1 MQQSPPY
8 VEHIE
13 QAQERLERLLSEYQA
28 EDRFAP
34 VTVVV
39 PTTYAGLYLRRDIGR
54 RGLVNVRFMPL
65 ARVAELLGAPSLA
78 ANGQR
83 PLKPPIEFAAVRRAA
98 GEAAGELEPFRAHP
112 SFHASLRST
121 FRDLRRAAPD
131 AITALERRRG
141 MSGEI
146 ARLYARYCEHTKA
159 YYDREALFEAA
170 AAAVSSGHADTAL
183 TALGPVIAYLPRTL
197 TPSEQR
203 LFDALRDAWRCA
215 TILAATGDE
224 EADEILLP
232 AAAPSASS
240 MPPPRPAHLL
250 VTSDTGEEV
259 RSVVRSI
266 AAAAHAGTPFH
277 RMAILYWH
285 QETYAALIAEQ
296 LAAANIPIAG
306 PSTERLAATP
316 VGRMLKGIVDLAGSD
331 LPREE
336 VMRWLTS
343 CPIKSQS
350 AGFSPSR
357 WDQISREAGVVA
369 GIEQWRDRLAHY
381 ATRQQRMARSQSEE
395 LSEGRGKEL
404 EQSAA
409 EASALRSFMLGLN
422 DTLTRSEDSLT
433 WGTFAKWAEEL
444 LGQYLD
450 AESLPSAEKK
460 NYDTLLTA
468 LQELAILD
476 EMEDGAD
483 LDAFRAAIDQ
493 ALDRAATRA
502 GALGE
507 GLFVGPVRIA
517 AGLRFDRV
525 YLVGMVEGLVPAQ
538 PPDDPLLPQSERE
551 QAGLPPRSTAAER
564 YDYLAAAAAGRTR
577 VLTFARGN
585 NIAQRE
591 QHPSRWFL
599 EEASRLHGAPV
610 YPSMLSSPRDLALL
624 REQSWFEEVVSVQH
638 GIDAVSAS
646 QPADIHDYDLNR
658 LSQWRRL
665 GNRIGDHHLSQSETV
680 LTRALE
686 MQRARNAAPLTSW
699 DGDLSSAISPSGRIG
714 LSNREFFS
722 PTRLQT
728 WATCPFRYFLSNV
741 LGIAAP
747 EQPEEVATISALE
760 RGSLLHTI
768 LERFIKSA
776 QEQGTIPPP
785 DQSWTDDHGR
795 NLFKIADQA
804 FQEAEQRGVTGKP
817 LLWELVRDEMA
828 GDLERFLKEDAKLRN
843 KQGVSPHAV
852 ESVFGFPGDEDSA
865 TLDSVEWSSARTGT
879 LRFRGFI
886 DRIDLSPSGDSALVL
901 DYKSGK
907 TNAYANMDKDPVQRG
922 KRLQLP
928 VYGLAARQLLGDAVD
943 IKVAYW
949 FVTENGKFAT
959 RPPRKPGTLDD
970 MLDAF
975 APVVG
980 TITDG
985 IGTGLFPANP
995 GKDGNNCRNCEFKNL
1010 CPTRRELHWRRKRN
1024 DPRLSAYVT
1033 MADEEASR

>member
-13 QAQERLERLLSEYQA
+13 QAQERLERLLNEFQA
-28 EDRFAP
+28 KDRFAP

-65 ARVAELLGAPSLA
+65 ARLAELLGAPSLA
-78 ANGQR
+78 AADR
-83 PLKPPIEFAAVRRAA
+83 LPLKPPIEFAAVRRAA
-98 GEAAGELEPFRAHP
+98 NEAAGELEPFRAHP

-131 AITALERRRG
+131 AITALKQRRG

-146 ARLYARYCEHTKA
+146 ARLYVRYCQHTKA
-159 YYDREALFEAA
+159 YYDREALAEAA
-170 AAAVSSGHADTAL
+170 AAVVSSSHADTAL

-240 MPPPRPAHLL
+240 KPPPRPAHLL

-285 QETYAALIAEQ
+285 QEPYAALIAEQ

-331 LPREE
+331 LPREA

-343 CPIKSQS
+343 CPIKSRS

-357 WDQISREAGVVA
+357 WDAVSREAGVVA

-381 ATRQQRMARSQSEE
+381 ATRQQRAAKSQSEE

-409 EASALRSFMLGLN
+409 EASALRSFMLRLHDN
-422 DTLTRSEDSLT
+422 LTRFDEDLT

-450 AESLPSAEKK
+450 EESLPSAEQE

-476 EMEDGAD
+476 EVEDGAD
-483 LDAFRAAIDQ
+483 VDTFRAAIDQ
-493 ALDRAATRA
+493 ALDRPATRA

-585 NIAQRE
+585 NIAMRE
-591 QHPSRWFL
+591 QHPSCWFL
-599 EEASRLHGAPV
+599 EEASQPVRLARLPLH
-610 YPSMLSSPRDLALL
+610 AL
-624 REQSWFEEVVSVQH
+624 RV
-638 GIDAVSAS
+638 
-646 QPADIHDYDLNR
+646 P
-658 LSQWRRL
+658 
-665 GNRIGDHHLSQSETV
+665 
-680 LTRALE
+680 
-686 MQRARNAAPLTSW
+686 
-699 DGDLSSAISPSGRIG
+699 
-714 LSNREFFS
+714 
-722 PTRLQT
+722 
-728 WATCPFRYFLSNV
+728 
-741 LGIAAP
+741 
-747 EQPEEVATISALE
+747 
-760 RGSLLHTI
+760 
-768 LERFIKSA
+768 
-776 QEQGTIPPP
+776 
-785 DQSWTDDHGR
+785 
-795 NLFKIADQA
+795 
-804 FQEAEQRGVTGKP
+804 
-817 LLWELVRDEMA
+817 
-828 GDLERFLKEDAKLRN
+828 
-843 KQGVSPHAV
+843 
-852 ESVFGFPGDEDSA
+852 
-865 TLDSVEWSSARTGT
+865 
-879 LRFRGFI
+879 
-886 DRIDLSPSGDSALVL
+886 
-901 DYKSGK
+901 
-907 TNAYANMDKDPVQRG
+907 
-922 KRLQLP
+922 
-928 VYGLAARQLLGDAVD
+928 
-943 IKVAYW
+943 
-949 FVTENGKFAT
+949 
-959 RPPRKPGTLDD
+959 
-970 MLDAF
+970 
-975 APVVG
+975 
-980 TITDG
+980 
-985 IGTGLFPANP
+985 
-995 GKDGNNCRNCEFKNL
+995 
-1010 CPTRRELHWRRKRN
+1010 
-1024 DPRLSAYVT
+1024 
-1033 MADEEASR
+1033 

>member
-1 MQQSPPY
+1 MQQSPTY

-13 QAQERLERLLSEYQA
+13 QAQERLERLLREHQA

-65 ARVAELLGAPSLA
+65 ARLAELLGAPSLA
-78 ANGQR
+78 ASGQR

-98 GEAAGELEPFRAHP
+98 GEAAGELEPFRVHP

-131 AITALERRRG
+131 AITALERSLG

-159 YYDREALFEAA
+159 YYDREALAEAA
-170 AAAVSSGHADTAL
+170 AAVVSSSHADTAL

-240 MPPPRPAHLL
+240 KPPPRPAHLL

-266 AAAAHAGTPFH
+266 SAAAHAGTPFH

-316 VGRMLKGIVDLAGSD
+316 VGRMLKGIVDLAGND

-343 CPIKSQS
+343 CPVKPPS

-357 WDQISREAGVVA
+357 WDAISREAGVVV
-369 GIEQWRDRLAHY
+369 GIDQWRDRLANY
-381 ATRQQRMARSQSEE
+381 AAAQQRTTTRKDEE
-395 LSEGRGKEL
+395 LSEGREKEL
-404 EQSAA
+404 AQSAA
-409 EASALRSFMLGLN
+409 EALALRSFMIRLL
-422 DTLTRSEDSLT
+422 DTLNRSEDSQT
-433 WGTFAKWAEEL
+433 WVAFVKWSKEL
-444 LGQYLD
+444 IDQYLD
-450 AESLPSAEKK
+450 EESLPSVERE
-460 NYDTLLTA
+460 NLDTLVTA
-468 LQELAILD
+468 LQELANLD
-476 EMEDGAD
+476 EMEDSAD
-483 LDAFRAAIDQ
+483 LDAFRAA
-493 ALDRAATRA
+493 LDEVLSRPATRA

-551 QAGLPPRSTAAER
+551 RAGLPPRSTAAER

-610 YPSMLSSPRDLALL
+610 YPSMLSSPRDLASL
-624 REQSWFEEVVSVQH
+624 REQPWFEEVVSAQN
-638 GIDAVSAS
+638 GIDTVSAS
-646 QPADIHDYDLNR
+646 QPADIHDYDLHR

-665 GNRIGDHHLSQSETV
+665 GNRISDHHLAQSETV

-686 MQRARNAAPLTSW
+686 MQRARNAAPLTPW
-699 DGDLSSAISPSGRIG
+699 DGDLSSASSPAGHIG
-714 LSNREFFS
+714 LSNSEVFS

-747 EQPEEVATISALE
+747 EQPEEVATISSLE
-760 RGSLLHTI
+760 RGSLLHRI
-768 LERFIKSA
+768 LERFIQTVQQQRA
-776 QEQGTIPPP
+776 IPPP
-785 DQSWTDDHGR
+785 DQPWTDGHR
-795 NLFKIADQA
+795 RQLFEIAERE
-804 FQEAEQRGVTGKP
+804 FQQAEQRGVTGKP
-817 LLWELVRDEMA
+817 LLWELAQSEIRE
-828 GDLERFLKEDAKLRN
+828 DLKRFLEEDAKLRR
-843 KQGVSPHAV
+843 KHGVSPHAV
-852 ESVFGFPGDEDSA
+852 ESTFGFPEDEHP
-865 TLDSVEWSSARTGT
+865 TPLDSVEWAGAKTGM
-879 LRFRGFI
+879 LRFRGKI
-886 DRIDLSPSGDSALVL
+886 DRIDLSPSGDTALVL
-901 DYKSGK
+901 DYKTGGTGS
-907 TNAYANMDKDPVQRG
+907 YANMNKDPVQRG
-922 KRLQLP
+922 KLLQLP
-928 VYGLAARQLLGDAVD
+928 VYGLAARQLLGEGIDVR
-943 IKVAYW
+943 VAYW
-949 FVTENGKFAT
+949 FVTEKGKFAT
-959 RPPRKPGTLDD
+959 RPPKPGALDE
-970 MLDAF
+970 MLAAF
-975 APVVG
+975 SDVVG

-985 IGTGLFPANP
+985 IGARLFPANP
-995 GKDGNNCRNCEFKNL
+995 GKDGNNCRYCEFKTL

-1024 DPRLSAYVT
+1024 DPRLSAYAA

>member
-1 MQQSPPY
+1 MQQSPTY

-13 QAQERLERLLSEYQA
+13 QAQERLERLLRDHQA
-28 EDRFAP
+28 EDPFAP

-65 ARVAELLGAPSLA
+65 ARVAELLGASSLA

-98 GEAAGELEPFRAHP
+98 SEAAGELEPFRVHP

-121 FRDLRRAAPD
+121 FHDLRRAAPD

-159 YYDREALFEAA
+159 YYDREALAEAA

-183 TALGPVIAYLPRTL
+183 SALGPVIAYLPRAL
-197 TPSEQR
+197 TPSEQH

-277 RMAILYWH
+277 RMAIFYW
-285 QETYAALIAEQ
+285 QRDPYAALIAEQ
-296 LAAANIPIAG
+296 LAAAGIPIAG

-316 VGRMLKGIVDLAGSD
+316 VGRMLKGIVDLVGSD

-343 CPIKSQS
+343 CPVKPPS

-357 WDQISREAGVVA
+357 WDAISREAGVVV
-369 GIEQWRDRLAHY
+369 GIDQWRDRLANY
-381 ATRQQRMARSQSEE
+381 AAAQQRATTRKDEE
-395 LSEGRGKEL
+395 LSEGREKEL
-404 EQSAA
+404 AQSAA
-409 EASALRSFMLGLN
+409 EAWALRSFMIRLL
-422 DTLTRSEDSLT
+422 DTLNRSDDSQT
-433 WGTFAKWAEEL
+433 WVAFVKWSEEL
-444 LGQYLD
+444 IDRYLD
-450 AESLPSAEKK
+450 EEALPSVERE
-460 NYDTLLTA
+460 NLDTLVTA
-468 LQELAILD
+468 LQELANLD
-476 EMEDGAD
+476 EMGDSAD
-483 LDAFRAAIDQ
+483 LDAFRAA
-493 ALDRAATRA
+493 LDEVLSRPAARA

-507 GLFVGPVRIA
+507 GLFVAPVRIA

-551 QAGLPPRSTAAER
+551 RAGLPPRSTAAER

-585 NIAQRE
+585 NIAMRE

-599 EEASRLHGAPV
+599 EEASHLFGSPV
-610 YPSMLSSPRDLALL
+610 YPSMLSGSHDLVSL
-624 REQSWFEEVVSVQH
+624 REQPWFEEVVSAQH
-638 GIDAVSAS
+638 GINTVSAS
-646 QPADIHDYDLNR
+646 QPADIHDYDLHQ
-658 LSQWRRL
+658 LSHWRQV
-665 GNRIGDHHLSQSETV
+665 GNSIDAHHLAKSEPV
-680 LTRALE
+680 LSRALE
-686 MQRARNAAPLTSW
+686 MQRARNAKPLTHW
-699 DGDLSSAISPSGRIG
+699 DGDLTSAISPSGRIG

-747 EQPEEVATISALE
+747 EQPEELATISALE

-817 LLWELVRDEMA
+817 LLWELVRDEMVS
-828 GDLERFLKEDAKLRN
+828 DLERFLKEDAKLRN

-852 ESVFGFPGDEDSA
+852 ESVFGFNGDEDSA

-886 DRIDLSPSGDSALVL
+886 DRIDLSPSGDTALVL

-907 TNAYANMDKDPVQRG
+907 TSAYANMDKDPVQRG

-928 VYGLAARQLLGDAVD
+928 VYGLAARQLLGEGVNVL
-943 IKVAYW
+943 VAYW

-959 RPPRKPGTLDD
+959 RPPRKPGTLDEL
-970 MLDAF
+970 LDAF

-985 IGTGLFPANP
+985 IGAGLFPANP

-1024 DPRLSAYVT
+1024 DPRLSAYAA

>member
-1 MQQSPPY
+1 MQQSPTY

-13 QAQERLERLLSEYQA
+13 QAQERLERLLREHQA
-28 EDRFAP
+28 EDPFAP

-54 RGLVNVRFMPL
+54 RGLVNVRFLPL

-78 ANGQR
+78 AADR
-83 PLKPPIEFAAVRRAA
+83 LPLKPPIEFAAVRRAA
-98 GEAAGELEPFRAHP
+98 NEAAGELEPFRAHP
-112 SFHASLRST
+112 SFHASLRTT

-131 AITALERRRG
+131 AITALERSRG

-159 YYDREALFEAA
+159 YYDRAALAEAA
-170 AAAVSSGHADTAL
+170 ADAVRTGRADTAL

-203 LFDALRDAWRCA
+203 LFDALRDAWKCA
-215 TILAATGDE
+215 TVLAATGDE

-232 AAAPSASS
+232 AAAPPASS

-277 RMAILYWH
+277 RMAILYWQ

-296 LAAANIPIAG
+296 LAAAGIPIAG

-316 VGRMLKGIVDLAGSD
+316 VGRTLKGIVDLAGSD
-331 LPREE
+331 LPREA

-343 CPIKSQS
+343 CPIKSRS

-357 WDQISREAGVVA
+357 WDAVSREAGVVA

-381 ATRQQRMARSQSEE
+381 ATRQQRAAKSQSEE

-409 EASALRSFMLGLN
+409 EASALRSFMLRLHDN
-422 DTLTRSEDSLT
+422 LTRFDEDLT

-450 AESLPSAEKK
+450 EESLPSAEQE

-476 EMEDGAD
+476 EVEDGAD
-483 LDAFRAAIDQ
+483 VDTFRAAIDQ
-493 ALDRAATRA
+493 ALDRPATRA

-538 PPDDPLLPQSERE
+538 PPDDPLLPQSERK
-551 QAGLPPRSTAAER
+551 QAGLPPRSTAADR

-585 NIAQRE
+585 NIAMRE

-599 EEASRLHGAPV
+599 EEASHLYGSPV
-610 YPSMLSSPRDLALL
+610 YPSMLSGSHDLGSL
-624 REQSWFEEVVSVQH
+624 REQPWFEEVVSAQH
-638 GIDAVSAS
+638 GINTVSAS
-646 QPADIHDYDLNR
+646 QPADIHDYDLHQ
-658 LSQWRRL
+658 LSHWRRL
-665 GNRIGDHHLSQSETV
+665 GNAIDAHHLAQSEAV

-686 MQRARNAAPLTSW
+686 MQRARNAKPLTRW
-699 DGDLSSAISPSGRIG
+699 DGDLTSAISPSGRIG

-760 RGSLLHTI
+760 RGSLLHAI
-768 LERFIKSA
+768 LESFIRAA
-776 QEQGTIPPP
+776 QEQGTISLP
-785 DQSWTDDHGR
+785 DQPWTDDHR
-795 NLFKIADQA
+795 HQLTKIAEEE
-804 FQEAEQRGVTGKP
+804 FQQAEQRGVTGKP
-817 LLWELVRDEMA
+817 LLWELARDEMLS
-828 GDLERFLKEDAKLRN
+828 DLERFLKEDAKLR
-843 KQGVSPHAV
+843 KKHGVSPHAV
-852 ESVFGFPGDEDSA
+852 ENAFGFSRNENQTPLE
-865 TLDSVEWSSARTGT
+865 SVEWSSAKTGT

-886 DRIDLSPSGDSALVL
+886 DRIDLSPSGDTALVL
-901 DYKSGK
+901 DYKTGGTSS
-907 TNAYANMDKDPVQRG
+907 YANMNKDPVQRG
-922 KRLQLP
+922 KLLQLP
-928 VYGLAARQLLGDAVD
+928 VYGLAARQLLGDGVN

-949 FVTENGKFAT
+949 FVTEKGNFKT
-959 RPPRKPGTLDD
+959 RPPTPKTLEE

-975 APVVG
+975 SAVVG

-985 IGTGLFPANP
+985 IGAGLFPANP
-995 GKDGNNCRNCEFKNL
+995 GKGGGNCRYCEFKNL
-1010 CPTRRELHWRRKRN
+1010 CPTRRELHWQRKCN
-1024 DPRLSAYVT
+1024 DPRLSPYVAI
-1033 MADEEASR
+1033 ADEEASR

>member
-1 MQQSPPY
+1 MQQSPTY

-13 QAQERLERLLSEYQA
+13 QAQERLESLLRDHQA

-159 YYDREALFEAA
+159 YYDREALAEAA

-306 PSTERLAATP
+306 PSTGKLAATP
-316 VGRMLKGIVDLAGSD
+316 VGRTLKGIVDLAGSD

-585 NIAQRE
+585 NIAMRE

-599 EEASRLHGAPV
+599 EEASHLYGSPV
-610 YPSMLSSPRDLALL
+610 YPSMLSGSHDLVSL
-624 REQSWFEEVVSVQH
+624 REQPWFEEVVSAQH
-638 GIDAVSAS
+638 GINTVSAS
-646 QPADIHDYDLNR
+646 QPADIHDYDLHQ
-658 LSQWRRL
+658 LSHWRQV
-665 GNRIGDHHLSQSETV
+665 GNAIDAHHLAKSEPV
-680 LTRALE
+680 LSRALE
-686 MQRARNAAPLTSW
+686 MQRARNAKPVTRW

-817 LLWELVRDEMA
+817 LLWELVRDEMV

-886 DRIDLSPSGDSALVL
+886 DRIDLSPSGDTALVL

-959 RPPRKPGTLDD
+959 RPPRKPGALDD

-995 GKDGNNCRNCEFKNL
+995 GKDGNNCRNCDFKNL
-1010 CPTRRELHWRRKRN
+1010 CPTRREWHWRRKRN
-1024 DPRLSAYVT
+1024 DPRLSAYVA

>member
-54 RGLVNVRFMPL
+54 RGLVNVRFLPL

-78 ANGQR
+78 AKGQR

-98 GEAAGELEPFRAHP
+98 SEAAGELEPFRAHP

-146 ARLYARYCEHTKA
+146 ARLYARYCDHTKA
-159 YYDREALFEAA
+159 YYDREALAEAA
-170 AAAVSSGHADTAL
+170 ADSVRTGRADTAL
-183 TALGPVIAYLPRTL
+183 TALGPVVAYLPRTL
-197 TPSEQR
+197 TPSEQH
-203 LFDALRDAWRCA
+203 LFDALHDAWKCA

-240 MPPPRPAHLL
+240 KQPPRPAHLL

-266 AAAAHAGTPFH
+266 ASAAHAGTPFH
-277 RMAILYWH
+277 RMAIFYW
-285 QETYAALIAEQ
+285 QRDPYAALIAEQ
-296 LAAANIPIAG
+296 LAAAGIPIAG

-316 VGRMLKGIVDLAGSD
+316 VGRMLKGIVDLVGSD

-343 CPIKSQS
+343 CPVKPPS

-357 WDQISREAGVVA
+357 WDAISREAGVVV
-369 GIEQWRDRLAHY
+369 GIDQWRDRLANY
-381 ATRQQRMARSQSEE
+381 AAAQQRATTRKDEE
-395 LSEGRGKEL
+395 LSEGREKEL
-404 EQSAA
+404 AQSAA
-409 EASALRSFMLGLN
+409 EAWALRSFMIRLL
-422 DTLTRSEDSLT
+422 DTLNRSKDSQT
-433 WGTFAKWAEEL
+433 WAAFVKWSEEL
-444 LGQYLD
+444 IDRYLD
-450 AESLPSAEKK
+450 EEALPSVERE
-460 NYDTLLTA
+460 NLDTLVTA
-468 LQELAILD
+468 LQELANLD
-476 EMEDGAD
+476 EMEDSAD
-483 LDAFRAAIDQ
+483 LDAFRAA
-493 ALDRAATRA
+493 LDEVLSRPAARA

-585 NIAQRE
+585 NIAMRE

-599 EEASRLHGAPV
+599 EQASHLYGSPV
-610 YPSMLSSPRDLALL
+610 YPSMLSGSHDLVSL
-624 REQSWFEEVVSVQH
+624 REQPWFEEVVSAQH
-638 GIDAVSAS
+638 GINTVSAS
-646 QPADIHDYDLNR
+646 QPADIHDYDLHQ
-658 LSQWRRL
+658 LSHWRQV
-665 GNRIGDHHLSQSETV
+665 GNAIDAHHLAKSEPV
-680 LTRALE
+680 LSRALQ
-686 MQRARNAAPLTSW
+686 MQRARNAKPLTHW
-699 DGDLSSAISPSGRIG
+699 DGDLTSAISPSGRIG

-817 LLWELVRDEMA
+817 LLWELVRDEMVS
-828 GDLERFLKEDAKLRN
+828 DLERFLKEDAKLRK

-852 ESVFGFPGDEDSA
+852 ESVFGFTGDEDSA

-886 DRIDLSPSGDSALVL
+886 DRIDLSPSGDTALVL

-985 IGTGLFPANP
+985 IGAGLFPANP

-1024 DPRLSAYVT
+1024 DPRLSAYVA

>member
-65 ARVAELLGAPSLA
+65 ARLAELLGASSLA

-131 AITALERRRG
+131 VLTALERRRG

-159 YYDREALFEAA
+159 YYDREALAEAA

-277 RMAILYWH
+277 RMAILYWQ

-296 LAAANIPIAG
+296 LAAAGIPIAG

-331 LPREE
+331 LPRES

-357 WDQISREAGVVA
+357 WDAISREAGVVA

-381 ATRQQRMARSQSEE
+381 ATRQQRAAKSQSEE

-409 EASALRSFMLGLN
+409 EASALRSFMLRLHDN
-422 DTLTRSEDSLT
+422 LTRFDEDLT

-450 AESLPSAEKK
+450 EESLPSAEQE

-476 EMEDGAD
+476 EVEDGAD
-483 LDAFRAAIDQ
+483 VDTFRAAIDQ
-493 ALDRAATRA
+493 ALDRPATRA

-538 PPDDPLLPQSERE
+538 PPDDPLLPQSERK

-585 NIAQRE
+585 NIAMRE

-599 EEASRLHGAPV
+599 EEASHLYGSPV
-610 YPSMLSSPRDLALL
+610 YPSMLSGSHDLGSL
-624 REQSWFEEVVSVQH
+624 REQPWFEEVVSAQH
-638 GIDAVSAS
+638 GINTVSAS
-646 QPADIHDYDLNR
+646 QPADIHDYDLHQ
-658 LSQWRRL
+658 LSHWRRL
-665 GNRIGDHHLSQSETV
+665 GNAIDAHHLAQSEAV

-686 MQRARNAAPLTSW
+686 MQRARNAKPLTRW
-699 DGDLSSAISPSGRIG
+699 DGDLTSAISPSGRIG

-760 RGSLLHTI
+760 RGSLLHAI
-768 LERFIKSA
+768 LESFIRAA
-776 QEQGTIPPP
+776 QEQGTISLP
-785 DQSWTDDHGR
+785 DQPWTDDHR
-795 NLFKIADQA
+795 HQLTKIAEEE
-804 FQEAEQRGVTGKP
+804 FQQAEQRGVTGKP
-817 LLWELVRDEMA
+817 LLWELARDEMLS
-828 GDLERFLKEDAKLRN
+828 DLERFLKEDAKLR
-843 KQGVSPHAV
+843 KKHGVSPHAV
-852 ESVFGFPGDEDSA
+852 ENAFGFSRNENQTPLE
-865 TLDSVEWSSARTGT
+865 SVEWSSAKTGT

-886 DRIDLSPSGDSALVL
+886 DRIDLSPSGDTALVL
-901 DYKSGK
+901 DYKTGGTSS
-907 TNAYANMDKDPVQRG
+907 YANMNKDPVQRG
-922 KRLQLP
+922 KLLQLP
-928 VYGLAARQLLGDAVD
+928 VYGLAARQLLGDGVN

-949 FVTENGKFAT
+949 FVTEKGNFKT
-959 RPPRKPGTLDD
+959 RPPTPKTLEE

-975 APVVG
+975 SAVVG

-985 IGTGLFPANP
+985 IGAGLFPANP
-995 GKDGNNCRNCEFKNL
+995 GKGGGNCRYCEFKNL
-1010 CPTRRELHWRRKRN
+1010 CPTRRELHWQRKCN
-1024 DPRLSAYVT
+1024 DPRLSPYVA

>member
-13 QAQERLERLLSEYQA
+13 QAQERLERLLREFQA
-28 EDRFAP
+28 EDPFAP

-39 PTTYAGLYLRRDIGR
+39 PTTYAGLYLRRDIGK

-65 ARVAELLGAPSLA
+65 ARVAELLGASSLA

-98 GEAAGELEPFRAHP
+98 NDAAGELEPFRAHP

-131 AITALERRRG
+131 VLTALERRRG

-159 YYDREALFEAA
+159 YYDRAALAEAA

-250 VTSDTGEEV
+250 VTSDTGEEA

-306 PSTERLAATP
+306 PSTGKLAATP
-316 VGRMLKGIVDLAGSD
+316 VGRTLKGIVDLAGSD

-343 CPIKSQS
+343 CPVKPPS

-357 WDQISREAGVVA
+357 WDAVSREAGVVA

-381 ATRQQRMARSQSEE
+381 ATRQQRAAISQSEE

-409 EASALRSFMLGLN
+409 EASALRSFMLRLHDN
-422 DTLTRSEDSLT
+422 LTRFDEDLT

-444 LGQYLD
+444 LGKYLD
-450 AESLPSAEKK
+450 AKSLPSAEKE
-460 NYDTLLTA
+460 NYDTLLVA
-468 LQELAILD
+468 LQELANLD
-476 EMEDGAD
+476 EVEEGAD
-483 LDAFRAAIDQ
+483 LDAFRAALDE
-493 ALDRAATRA
+493 ALNRAATRA

-507 GLFVGPVRIA
+507 GLFVGPVGIA
-517 AGLRFDRV
+517 AGQRFDRV

-538 PPDDPLLPQSERE
+538 PPDDPLLPQLERE

-665 GNRIGDHHLSQSETV
+665 GNRVGDHHLSQSETV

-699 DGDLSSAISPSGRIG
+699 DGDLSSAPSPAAHIG
-714 LSNREFFS
+714 LSNSEVFS

-747 EQPEEVATISALE
+747 EQPEEVATISSLE
-760 RGSLLHTI
+760 RGSLLHRI
-768 LERFIKSA
+768 LERFIQTVQQQRA
-776 QEQGTIPPP
+776 IPPP
-785 DQSWTDDHGR
+785 DQPWTDGHR
-795 NLFKIADQA
+795 RQLFEIAERE
-804 FQEAEQRGVTGKP
+804 FQQAEQRGVTGKP
-817 LLWELVRDEMA
+817 LLWELAQSEIRE
-828 GDLERFLKEDAKLRN
+828 DLKRFLEEDAKLRR
-843 KQGVSPHAV
+843 KHGVSPHAV
-852 ESVFGFPGDEDSA
+852 ESTFGFPEDEHP
-865 TLDSVEWSSARTGT
+865 TPLDSVEWAGAKTGM
-879 LRFRGFI
+879 LRFRGKI
-886 DRIDLSPSGDSALVL
+886 DRIDLSPSGDTALVL
-901 DYKSGK
+901 DYKTGGTGS
-907 TNAYANMDKDPVQRG
+907 YANMNKDPVQRG
-922 KRLQLP
+922 KLLQLP
-928 VYGLAARQLLGDAVD
+928 VYGLAARQLLGEGIDVR
-943 IKVAYW
+943 VAYW
-949 FVTENGKFAT
+949 FVTEKGKFAT
-959 RPPRKPGTLDD
+959 RPPKPGALDE
-970 MLDAF
+970 MLAAF
-975 APVVG
+975 SDVVG

-985 IGTGLFPANP
+985 IGARLFPANP
-995 GKDGNNCRNCEFKNL
+995 GKDGNNCRYCEFKTL

-1024 DPRLSAYVT
+1024 DPRLSAYAA

>member
-1 MQQSPPY
+1 MQQSPRY

-13 QAQERLERLLSEYQA
+13 QAQERLERLLRDHQS
-28 EDRFAP
+28 DDPFAP

-65 ARVAELLGAPSLA
+65 ARVAELLGASSLA

-159 YYDREALFEAA
+159 YYDREALAEAA

-232 AAAPSASS
+232 VAAPSASS
-240 MPPPRPAHLL
+240 MPPPRLAHLL

-266 AAAAHAGTPFH
+266 ASAAHAGTPFH
-277 RMAILYWH
+277 RMAILYWQ

-296 LAAANIPIAG
+296 LAAAGIPIAG

-316 VGRMLKGIVDLAGSD
+316 VGRTLKGIVDLAGSD
-331 LPREE
+331 LPREA

-381 ATRQQRMARSQSEE
+381 ATRQQRIAKNQSEE

-409 EASALRSFMLGLN
+409 EASVLRSFMLGLN

-476 EMEDGAD
+476 EVEDGAD

-493 ALDRAATRA
+493 TLDRAATRA

-507 GLFVGPVRIA
+507 GLFVGPVGIA

-525 YLVGMVEGLVPAQ
+525 YLVGMVEGREPAQ
-538 PPDDPLLPQSERE
+538 LPDDPLLPQQERE

-564 YDYLAAAAAGRTR
+564 YDYLIAAAAGRTR
-577 VLTFARGN
+577 VLSFARGD

-599 EEASRLHGAPV
+599 EEASRQYGAPV
-610 YPSMLSSPRDLALL
+610 YPSMLSSPRDLASL
-624 REQSWFEEVVSVQH
+624 REQPWFEEVVSAQN
-638 GIDAVSAS
+638 GIDTVSAS
-646 QPADIHDYDLNR
+646 QPADIHDYDLHR

-665 GNRIGDHHLSQSETV
+665 GNRISDHHLAQSETV

-686 MQRARNAAPLTSW
+686 MQRARNAAPLTPW
-699 DGDLSSAISPSGRIG
+699 DGDLSSASSPAGHIG
-714 LSNREFFS
+714 LSNSEVFS

-747 EQPEEVATISALE
+747 EQPEEVATISSME
-760 RGSLLHTI
+760 RGSLLHSI
-768 LERFIKSA
+768 LERFIRTA
-776 QEQGTIPPP
+776 QQQRAIPAS
-785 DQSWTDDHGR
+785 DQPWTDDHR
-795 NLFKIADQA
+795 RQLIEIAEQA

-817 LLWELVRDEMA
+817 LLWELAKNKMLS
-828 GDLERFLKEDAKLRN
+828 DLERFLKEDAKLRR
-843 KQGVSPHAV
+843 KHGVSPHAV
-852 ESVFGFPGDEDSA
+852 ECAFGFPEDEHP
-865 TLDSVEWSSARTGT
+865 TPLDTVEWSSDKTGT
-879 LRFRGFI
+879 LRFRGKI
-886 DRIDLSPSGDSALVL
+886 DRIDLSSSGDTGLVL

-907 TNAYANMDKDPVQRG
+907 TDYYKNMDKDPVQRG

-928 VYGLAARQLLGDAVD
+928 VYGLAARQLLGDGVNVL
-943 IKVAYW
+943 VAYW
-949 FVTENGKFAT
+949 FVTEDGKFVT
-959 RPPRKPGTLDD
+959 RPPRKPGALDE

-980 TITDG
+980 TIAEG
-985 IGTGLFPANP
+985 IGAGLFPANP
-995 GKDGNNCRNCEFKNL
+995 GNEGNNCRNCDFKNL
-1010 CPTRRELHWRRKRN
+1010 CPTRREWHWRRKRN

>member
-1 MQQSPPY
+1 MQQSPTY

-13 QAQERLERLLSEYQA
+13 QAQERLESLLRDHQA

-54 RGLVNVRFMPL
+54 RGLVNVRFLPL

-78 ANGQR
+78 ASGQR

-159 YYDREALFEAA
+159 YYDREALAEAA

-306 PSTERLAATP
+306 PSTGKLAATP

-585 NIAQRE
+585 NIAMRE

-599 EEASRLHGAPV
+599 EEASHLYGSPV
-610 YPSMLSSPRDLALL
+610 YPSMLSGSHDLVSL
-624 REQSWFEEVVSVQH
+624 REQPWFEEVVSAQH
-638 GIDAVSAS
+638 GINTVSAS
-646 QPADIHDYDLNR
+646 QPADIHDYDLHQ
-658 LSQWRRL
+658 LSHWRQV
-665 GNRIGDHHLSQSETV
+665 GNAIDAHHLAKSEPV
-680 LTRALE
+680 LSRALE
-686 MQRARNAAPLTSW
+686 MQRARNAKPVTRW

-817 LLWELVRDEMA
+817 LLWELVRDEMV

-886 DRIDLSPSGDSALVL
+886 DRIDLSPSGDTALVL

-959 RPPRKPGTLDD
+959 RPPRKPGALDD

-995 GKDGNNCRNCEFKNL
+995 GKDGNNCRNCDFKNL
-1010 CPTRRELHWRRKRN
+1010 CPTRREWHWRRKRN
-1024 DPRLSAYVT
+1024 DPRLSAYVA

>member
-1 MQQSPPY
+1 
-8 VEHIE
+8 
-13 QAQERLERLLSEYQA
+13 
-28 EDRFAP
+28 
-34 VTVVV
+34 
-39 PTTYAGLYLRRDIGR
+39 
-54 RGLVNVRFMPL
+54 
-65 ARVAELLGAPSLA
+65 
-78 ANGQR
+78 
-83 PLKPPIEFAAVRRAA
+83 
-98 GEAAGELEPFRAHP
+98 
-112 SFHASLRST
+112 
-121 FRDLRRAAPD
+121 
-131 AITALERRRG
+131 

-159 YYDREALFEAA
+159 YYDREALAEAA

-306 PSTERLAATP
+306 PSTGKLAATP

-551 QAGLPPRSTAAER
+551 RAGLPPRSTAAER

-585 NIAQRE
+585 NIAMRE

-599 EEASRLHGAPV
+599 EEASHLYGSPV
-610 YPSMLSSPRDLALL
+610 YPSMLSGSHDLVSL
-624 REQSWFEEVVSVQH
+624 REQPWFEEVVSAQH
-638 GIDAVSAS
+638 GINTVSAS
-646 QPADIHDYDLNR
+646 QPADIHDYDLHQ
-658 LSQWRRL
+658 LSHWRQV
-665 GNRIGDHHLSQSETV
+665 GNAIDAHHLAKSEPV
-680 LTRALE
+680 LSRALE
-686 MQRARNAAPLTSW
+686 MQRARNAKPVTRW

-817 LLWELVRDEMA
+817 LLWELVRDEMV

-886 DRIDLSPSGDSALVL
+886 DRIDLSPSGDTALVL

-959 RPPRKPGTLDD
+959 RPPRKPGALDD

-995 GKDGNNCRNCEFKNL
+995 GKDGNNCRNCDFKNL
-1010 CPTRRELHWRRKRN
+1010 CPTRREWHWRRKRN
-1024 DPRLSAYVT
+1024 DPRLSAYVA

>member
-1 MQQSPPY
+1 MQLSPTY
-8 VEHIE
+8 VDHIE
-13 QAQERLERLLSEYQA
+13 RAQERLERLLRDHQA
-28 EDRFAP
+28 EDPFAP

-65 ARVAELLGAPSLA
+65 ARVAELLGASSLA

-159 YYDREALFEAA
+159 YYDREALAEAA

-203 LFDALRDAWRCA
+203 LFDALHNAWRCA

-232 AAAPSASS
+232 TAAPSASS
-240 MPPPRPAHLL
+240 KPPPRPAHLL

-277 RMAILYWH
+277 RMAILYWR

-296 LAAANIPIAG
+296 LAAAGIPIAG

-343 CPIKSQS
+343 CPVKPPA

-357 WDQISREAGVVA
+357 WDAVSREAGVVV
-369 GIEQWRDRLAHY
+369 GIDQWRDRLANY
-381 ATRQQRMARSQSEE
+381 AAAQQRTTTRKDEE
-395 LSEGRGKEL
+395 LSEGREKEL
-404 EQSAA
+404 AQSAA
-409 EASALRSFMLGLN
+409 EALALRSFMIRLL
-422 DTLTRSEDSLT
+422 DTLNRSEDSQT
-433 WGTFAKWAEEL
+433 WVAFVKWSKEL
-444 LGQYLD
+444 IDRYLD
-450 AESLPSAEKK
+450 EESLPSVERD
-460 NYDTLLTA
+460 NLDTLVTA
-468 LQELAILD
+468 LQELANLD
-476 EMEDGAD
+476 EMEDSAD
-483 LDAFRAAIDQ
+483 LDAFRAA
-493 ALDRAATRA
+493 LDEVLSRPATRA

-507 GLFVGPVRIA
+507 GLFVAPVRIA

-551 QAGLPPRSTAAER
+551 RAGLPPRSTAAER

-585 NIAQRE
+585 NIAMRE

-599 EEASRLHGAPV
+599 EQASHLYGSPV
-610 YPSMLSSPRDLALL
+610 YPSMLSGSHDLVSL
-624 REQSWFEEVVSVQH
+624 REQPWFEEVVSAQH
-638 GIDAVSAS
+638 GINTVSAS
-646 QPADIHDYDLNR
+646 QPADIHDYDLHQ
-658 LSQWRRL
+658 LSHWRQV
-665 GNRIGDHHLSQSETV
+665 GNSIDAHHLAQSEPV
-680 LTRALE
+680 LSRALE
-686 MQRARNAAPLTSW
+686 MQRARNAKPLTHW
-699 DGDLSSAISPSGRIG
+699 DGDLTSAISPSGRIG

-747 EQPEEVATISALE
+747 EQPEELATISALE
-760 RGSLLHTI
+760 RGSLLHAI

-785 DQSWTDDHGR
+785 DQPWSNDHR
-795 NLFKIADQA
+795 RQLFKIAEEE
-804 FQEAEQRGVTGKP
+804 FQQAEQRGVTGKQ
-817 LLWELVRDEMA
+817 LLWELARDEMLS
-828 GDLERFLKEDAKLRN
+828 DLDRFLEEDAKLRS
-843 KQGVSPHAV
+843 KHGVSPHAV
-852 ESVFGFPGDEDSA
+852 ESDFGFPRHEHP
-865 TLDSVEWSSARTGT
+865 TPLDSVAWSSAKTGA
-879 LRFRGFI
+879 LRFRGKI
-886 DRIDLSPSGDSALVL
+886 DRIDLSPSGDTALVL
-901 DYKSGK
+901 DYKTGG
-907 TNAYANMDKDPVQRG
+907 TGGYANMNRDPVQRG
-922 KRLQLP
+922 KLLQLP
-928 VYGLAARQLLGDAVD
+928 VYGLATRQLLGEGVD
-943 IKVAYW
+943 MQVAYW
-949 FVTENGKFAT
+949 FVTEKGNFKT
-959 RPPRKPGTLDD
+959 RPPTPKTLEE

-975 APVVG
+975 SDVVG

-985 IGTGLFPANP
+985 IGAGLFPANP

-1024 DPRLSAYVT
+1024 DQRLSAYVA

>member
-1 MQQSPPY
+1 MQQSPTY

-13 QAQERLERLLSEYQA
+13 QAQERLERLLREHQA

-159 YYDREALFEAA
+159 YYDREALAEAA

-240 MPPPRPAHLL
+240 KPPPRPAHLL

-357 WDQISREAGVVA
+357 WDAN
-369 GIEQWRDRLAHY
+369 LA
-381 ATRQQRMARSQSEE
+381 
-395 LSEGRGKEL
+395 
-404 EQSAA
+404 
-409 EASALRSFMLGLN
+409 
-422 DTLTRSEDSLT
+422 
-433 WGTFAKWAEEL
+433 
-444 LGQYLD
+444 
-450 AESLPSAEKK
+450 
-460 NYDTLLTA
+460 
-468 LQELAILD
+468 
-476 EMEDGAD
+476 
-483 LDAFRAAIDQ
+483 
-493 ALDRAATRA
+493 
-502 GALGE
+502 
-507 GLFVGPVRIA
+507 
-517 AGLRFDRV
+517 
-525 YLVGMVEGLVPAQ
+525 
-538 PPDDPLLPQSERE
+538 
-551 QAGLPPRSTAAER
+551 
-564 YDYLAAAAAGRTR
+564 
-577 VLTFARGN
+577 
-585 NIAQRE
+585 
-591 QHPSRWFL
+591 
-599 EEASRLHGAPV
+599 
-610 YPSMLSSPRDLALL
+610 
-624 REQSWFEEVVSVQH
+624 
-638 GIDAVSAS
+638 
-646 QPADIHDYDLNR
+646 
-658 LSQWRRL
+658 
-665 GNRIGDHHLSQSETV
+665 
-680 LTRALE
+680 
-686 MQRARNAAPLTSW
+686 
-699 DGDLSSAISPSGRIG
+699 
-714 LSNREFFS
+714 
-722 PTRLQT
+722 
-728 WATCPFRYFLSNV
+728 
-741 LGIAAP
+741 
-747 EQPEEVATISALE
+747 
-760 RGSLLHTI
+760 
-768 LERFIKSA
+768 
-776 QEQGTIPPP
+776 
-785 DQSWTDDHGR
+785 
-795 NLFKIADQA
+795 
-804 FQEAEQRGVTGKP
+804 
-817 LLWELVRDEMA
+817 
-828 GDLERFLKEDAKLRN
+828 
-843 KQGVSPHAV
+843 
-852 ESVFGFPGDEDSA
+852 
-865 TLDSVEWSSARTGT
+865 
-879 LRFRGFI
+879 
-886 DRIDLSPSGDSALVL
+886 
-901 DYKSGK
+901 
-907 TNAYANMDKDPVQRG
+907 
-922 KRLQLP
+922 
-928 VYGLAARQLLGDAVD
+928 
-943 IKVAYW
+943 
-949 FVTENGKFAT
+949 
-959 RPPRKPGTLDD
+959 
-970 MLDAF
+970 
-975 APVVG
+975 
-980 TITDG
+980 
-985 IGTGLFPANP
+985 
-995 GKDGNNCRNCEFKNL
+995 
-1010 CPTRRELHWRRKRN
+1010 
-1024 DPRLSAYVT
+1024 
-1033 MADEEASR
+1033 

>member
-1 MQQSPPY
+1 MQQSPTY

-13 QAQERLERLLSEYQA
+13 QAQERLESLLRDHQA

-78 ANGQR
+78 ASGQR

-159 YYDREALFEAA
+159 YYDREALAEAA

-306 PSTERLAATP
+306 PSTGKLAATP

-551 QAGLPPRSTAAER
+551 RAGLPPRSTAAER

-585 NIAQRE
+585 NIAMRE

-599 EEASRLHGAPV
+599 EEASHLYGSPV
-610 YPSMLSSPRDLALL
+610 YPSMLSGSHDLVSL
-624 REQSWFEEVVSVQH
+624 REQPWFEEVVSAQH
-638 GIDAVSAS
+638 GINTVSAS
-646 QPADIHDYDLNR
+646 QPADIHDYDLHQ
-658 LSQWRRL
+658 LSHWRQV
-665 GNRIGDHHLSQSETV
+665 GNAIDAHHLAKSEPV
-680 LTRALE
+680 LSRALE
-686 MQRARNAAPLTSW
+686 MQRARNAKPVTRW

-817 LLWELVRDEMA
+817 LLWELVRDEMV

-843 KQGVSPHAV
+843 RQGVSPHAV

-886 DRIDLSPSGDSALVL
+886 DRIDLSPSGDTALVL

-928 VYGLAARQLLGDAVD
+928 VYGLAARQLLGDAVN

-1010 CPTRRELHWRRKRN
+1010 CPTRREWHWRRKRN